1 MFIKLKLPII
11 VLGLTQIMKILLML
25 ILIEMGFFDVT
36 ETVDTGLIWNYL
48 DNSDIQQ
55 RIEIS
60 AKFFSNIEGFLLCM
74 LNMIID
80 NDVNVIGR

>member
-36 ETVDTGLIWNYL
+36 ETVDTAGQTGY
-48 DNSDIQQ
+48 
-55 RIEIS
+55 
-60 AKFFSNIEGFLLCM
+60 K
-74 LNMIID
+74 
-80 NDVNVIGR
+80 